1 MIAVCIVVFDRF
13 QHVVEQIRCW
23 NMCET
28 QGAEL
33 VIIHNYA
40 NQADKESYK
49 AFCDEAGVKIIQ
61 RVNIGFDIGAFQ
73 DVCRK
78 RLPGFPDYEYI
89 IWICDDALIMRKDF
103 IKQYL
108 DCFKHFKVGVAALE
122 ISKAVRTHIRTTGFA
137 IRREVAE
144 KLQFPADPIT
154 TKEQCY
160 FFEHRG
166 GPHIFLDQVIRL
178 GYKAVQVSPVQTAC
192 FWDSGFKKYRNREKE
207 HYQLFP
213 REAQSKGKVAFICP
227 VYNSYP
233 EIISSLINQ
242 THKNWH
248 LFLIHDGPS
257 SMDINSIVNA
267 TKDPRITYVETPERQ
282 GNWGHGY
289 RREYLEKLKESD
301 FDYIVITNADNHHTP
316 TYCEYLLKGFT
327 NGQVAVY
334 HDQMIH
340 SYLGWGI
347 INCKLQ
353 QGYLDC
359 AGVMVR
365 KDVACEIG
373 WRDVEAHSADW
384 LYFNDIIKKYGAK
397 RFGVVKGCLLSHN

>member
-1 MIAVCIVVFDRF
+1 MIVVACIVYDRF
-13 QHVVEQIRCW
+13 QNVLEWVRCW

-28 QGAEL
+28 QGAQL

-40 NQADKESYK
+40 NQSDKQSYK
-49 AFCDEAGVKIIQ
+49 EFCDKAGIKIIQ
-61 RVNIGFDIGAFQ
+61 RENIGYDIGAMQ
-73 DVCRK
+73 DVFRN
-78 RLPGFPDYEYI
+78 RLPEFPDYQFL
-89 IWICDDALIMRKDF
+89 IWCCDDALPMRKDF
-103 IKQYL
+103 IKQYT
-108 DCFKHFKVGVAALE
+108 DHFKNFKVGVAALE
-122 ISKAVRTHIRTTGFA
+122 ISPSVRNHIRTTGFA
-137 IRREVAE
+137 IRKEVAE
-144 KLQFPADPIT
+144 KLQFPVDPIT

-166 GPHIFLDQVIRL
+166 GPAIFLDQVYRL
-178 GYKAVQVSPVQTAC
+178 GYKAVQVSPINSAC

-207 HYQLFP
+207 HYNLFP
-213 REAQSKGKVAFICP
+213 RPAQSKGKVAFICP
-227 VYNSYP
+227 IYNSYP

-242 THKNWH
+242 THKDWH

-257 SMDINSIVNA
+257 SMDLSRIVEA
-267 TKDPRITYVETPERQ
+267 AKDPRITYIETTVRL
-282 GNWGHGY
+282 GNWGHSY
-289 RREYLEKLKESD
+289 RREWLEKLKTSD
-301 FDYIVITNADNHHTP
+301 FDYVVITNADNHHAP

-334 HDQMIH
+334 HDQMVH

-347 INCKLQ
+347 INCRLQ

-384 LYFNDIIKKYGAK
+384 LYFNDIIKKYGLK
-397 RFGVVKGCLLSHN
+397 KFGVVKGCLLSHN